1 MKAIGKASICILL
14 CLIIQTG
21 LVVVREAMATGS
33 TNVFSPDVAADVEWQ
48 IKKLQSKNPY
58 TRVRAAD
65 ALGDMG
71 YRAAPAVPFLIDALG
86 DAEVGKSLSEKL
98 FSFLFLG
105 VGGRGVSSAAMDNL
119 VKIGAPSVE
128 PLITALR
135 HPNSRIRYHAALAL
149 GNLALAGIN
158 ANNAVP
164 SLIEAL
170 HDEDEQVRTFAARSL
185 NYIGDPQAVEPL
197 IHALR
202 DEDMGV
208 RADAANAL
216 GKLKDKRAIVPLLEM
231 LKEKKGNYQ
240 CAAEALREITGQ
252 SFGDDLRKWQDFF
265 EETNLD
271 NDR

>member
-1 MKAIGKASICILL
+1 MKAMVKTSIFILL
-14 CLIIQTG
+14 CLIIQAG
-21 LVVVREAMATGS
+21 LVVVREDMATGS
-33 TNVFSPDVAADVEWQ
+33 TNVFSPDVAEDVERQ

-71 YRAAPAVPFLIDALG
+71 Y
-86 DAEVGKSLSEKL
+86 
-98 FSFLFLG
+98 
-105 VGGRGVSSAAMDNL
+105 
-119 VKIGAPSVE
+119 
-128 PLITALR
+128 
-135 HPNSRIRYHAALAL
+135 HAALAL

-158 ANNAVP
+158 ANNAAP
-164 SLIEAL
+164 SLIQAL

-208 RADAANAL
+208 RADAASAL

-231 LKEKKGNYQ
+231 LKEKKRNYQ

-252 SFGDDLRKWQDFF
+252 SFGDDLRKWQAFF